1 MIVLTEQVISE
12 ITAHAE
18 RDYPHECGGMLIG
31 KFEGD
36 KKTVTE
42 TFPLENAREDEA
54 RHNRV
59 LILPTD
65 VLKAERYAKEKKL
78 DVVGYYHSHPDDK
91 AVPSQYDLD
100 HALPIWSYLIA
111 SVIGGKVADIRSW
124 VMEND
129 RSRFNEEE
137 VVPSDEGQVTR
148 GAESSHL
155 AGDASHSS
163 LVSRP

>member
-1 MIVLTEQVISE
+1 MIELNQESIKE

-31 KFEGD
+31 RFEEG

-42 TFPLENAREDEA
+42 TFPLENAREEEV

-65 VLKAERYAKEKKL
+65 VLKAERYARENKL

-100 HALPIWSYLIA
+100 HALPVWSYVIA
-111 SVIGGKVADIRSW
+111 SVLGGKVDDIRSW
-124 VMEND
+124 EMEND
-129 RSRFNEEE
+129 RSRFNAEEIHKSE
-137 VVPSDEGQVTR
+137 FEKS
-148 GAESSHL
+148 ANSH
-155 AGDASHSS
+155 
-163 LVSRP
+163 